1 MVPTLNEKFL
11 LDDFHESG
19 TKQEDFED
27 FLRIIDKRTSCGE
40 YILKNLSLLSLTAK
54 QDDPKAIN
62 GFLISPQHPLINR
75 DVITENGRIVAP
87 SVNKSYIPVE
97 VIMKRGNFKELID
110 ETLKTS
116 RVMLYN
122 KELSGD
128 KAMAVFVSQIALKT
142 LAQRLN
148 LKATPLGESS
158 LERDLFLAKLMNK
171 DTHVT
176 VVSKHFNKISKV
188 FAVLGSEFVNT
199 NLFMI
204 CELYSLTQAEGRY
217 GKMECVSW
225 DVTHKRSKILF
236 RFPDFAEAVKEKYGI
251 ADLAMPYVEYVSSDT
266 GENSLQVRSFWI
278 TRSGD
283 RILGPMYSKRHRG
296 HFENLDK
303 IKEEIDRDVYDK
315 FNHIPERLHKLSS
328 IQISPDGYNP
338 NSSRWL
344 SKNHK
349 CVLGAIYYILKAL
362 EMPKAI
368 GKKRVIRL
376 KEIYDFGVVNDEEL
390 YTAYDVL
397 MDIFNMPTLIK
408 ERINDPVLF
417 KKDIEKNGR
426 VLAPLGD
433 DPKLKME
440 LNIAK
445 ALELDFERI
454 RRYAAKTT
462 NRSSDKNNTESPD
475 MAEDDDVV
483 PDEPDK
489 GKENTAAEAGE
500 GIQTPDG
507 ENVQTPA

>member
-1 MVPTLNEKFL
+1 MVPTLTEKFL

-27 FLRIIDKRTSCGE
+27 FLRIIDKRTSCGN
-40 YILKNLSLLSLTAK
+40 YILKNLSLLSLATK
-54 QDDPKAIN
+54 QNDPKVIN

-75 DVITENGRIVAP
+75 DVITEDGRIVAP
-87 SVNKSYIPVE
+87 SVNRNYLPVDI
-97 VIMKRGNFKELID
+97 IMKRGNFKELID

-122 KELSGD
+122 KELSGN
-128 KAMAVFVSQIALKT
+128 KAMAVFMSKMAIKT

-148 LKATPLGESS
+148 LKSTPLEKST
-158 LERDLFLAKLMNK
+158 LERDLFVASLMNQ
-171 DTHVT
+171 DTCVT
-176 VVSKHFNKISKV
+176 IVSKNYNKVSKV

-204 CELYSLTQAEGRY
+204 CELYSLTQAEERF

-236 RFPDFAEAVKEKYGI
+236 RFPDFAETVKEKYGI
-251 ADLAMPYVEYVSSDT
+251 ADLAMQYVEYVSSDT

-278 TRSGD
+278 TKSGD

-296 HFENLDK
+296 HFENLEK

-315 FNHIPERLHKLSS
+315 FNYIPERLYKLLS
-328 IQISPDGYNP
+328 IQISPDEYAP

-349 CVLGAIYYILKAL
+349 CVLRAIYYILKVL

-397 MDIFNMPTLIK
+397 MDIFNIPTLIK
-408 ERINDPVLF
+408 NRINDPVLF

-426 VLAPLGD
+426 ILEPLSG

-440 LNIAK
+440 INIAK

-454 RRYAAKTT
+454 RKYAAKEI
-462 NRSSDKNNTESPD
+462 NASSEKNNAESPD
-475 MAEDDDVV
+475 KPEDDAVGEADMVEESLATTTDRDAQV
-483 PDEPDK
+483 PDSKD
-489 GKENTAAEAGE
+489 
-500 GIQTPDG
+500 
-507 ENVQTPA
+507 VQTPA

>member
-27 FLRIIDKRTSCGE
+27 FLRIIDKRTSCRE
-40 YILKNLSLLSLTAK
+40 YILKNLSLFSIAK
-54 QDDPKAIN
+54 KQEKPEIIS
-62 GFLISPQHPLINR
+62 GFLLLPQHPLVNR
-75 DVITENGRIVAP
+75 DVITEDGRIVIP
-87 SVNKSYIPVE
+87 SVNVNYLE
-97 VIMKRGNFKELID
+97 TDFIMKRGNFKELIN
-110 ETLKTS
+110 EALQSS

-122 KELSGD
+122 KELSGN
-128 KAMAVFVSQIALKT
+128 KAMAVFMSKMALKT
-142 LAQRLN
+142 LAQRLS
-148 LKATPLGESS
+148 LKSTPLEESS
-158 LERDLFLAKLMNK
+158 LERDLFLASLMNK
-171 DTHVT
+171 DLHVT
-176 VVSKHFNKISKV
+176 VVSKNFNRITKV
-188 FAVLGSEFVNT
+188 FAILGSEFVNT

-204 CELYSLTQAEGRY
+204 CELYSLTQAEERF

-251 ADLAMPYVEYVSSDT
+251 ADLAMPYVEYVSSDI
-266 GENSLQVRSFWI
+266 GENSLQVRHFWI
-278 TRSGD
+278 TKSGD

-303 IKEEIDRDVYDK
+303 IKEEIDKDVYDK
-315 FNHIPERLHKLSS
+315 FNHIPERLYNLLS
-328 IQISPDGYNP
+328 IQISPDEYNP

-349 CVLGAIYYILKAL
+349 CVLRAIYYILKAL

-376 KEIYDFGVVNDEEL
+376 KEIYDFGVVNDEKL

-397 MDIFNMPTLIK
+397 IDIFNMPTLIK

-462 NRSSDKNNTESPD
+462 KRSSKNNTESPD

-483 PDEPDK
+483 PDEPDN